1 MKKVFLFLIII
12 SALFLTSCVTTKTT
26 GNTISEE
33 GFVKIPLSQI
43 SEDMQLYSY
52 NSNGVD
58 VNYFAVKGSD
68 GQIRTAFD
76 ACDVC
81 GGHKGYRQEG
91 NQVVCNNC
99 GNRFDI
105 DDIGSKNK
113 PGGCWPSYLNH
124 EIEGD
129 NILIKKSD
137 IEAGRYR
144 FA

>member
-1 MKKVFLFLIII
+1 MKKIILFLLII
-12 SALFLTSCVTTKTT
+12 SALFLVSCTTNKTT
-26 GNTISEE
+26 GNTVAEDDFI
-33 GFVKIPLSQI
+33 KIPLSELSDQ
-43 SEDMQLYSY
+43 MKLYSY

-91 NQVVCNNC
+91 DQVVCNNC

-113 PGGCWPSYLNH
+113 PGGCWPSYLAH
-124 EIEGD
+124 EVQE
-129 NILIKKSD
+129 NNVLIKISD
-137 IEAGRYR
+137 ITSGRSR
-144 FA
+144 FV